1 MNKSEGK
8 KSEAEKEDNKK
19 QNKFELV
26 DKSKDKQSPYF
37 LNINKIQYKSLFDIK
52 EEIAQ
57 YKRNE
62 DLSDKKN
69 DISFYVNNT
78 LISIPF
84 MV

>member
-37 LNINKIQYKSLFDIK
+37 LNVNKIQYKSLFNIK
-52 EEIAQ
+52 EEISQ

-69 DISFYVNNT
+69 DI
-78 LISIPF
+78 
-84 MV
+84 